1 MPPRGRSFY
10 FLLLVVAC
18 LMFAGQ
24 GTAIKHLGRHL
35 GPLQI
40 TFLPFTLATLALL
53 PLALRVRRTSGVR
66 LGWADWRQF
75 IIAGVAGQVV
85 TQLGFVA
92 GVTRSLASN
101 GAVLSLLLPVIS
113 TLLAAIMLGERLTKL
128 RVSALAIGLA
138 GALLLSAGNLRDSSF
153 LNMSYLVGNLLI
165 VLAMTGSAFYNVYAK
180 SLFEKFQQ
188 IEVLVFSYV
197 AAAVTGLGATLVAD
211 PIQWSAFQS
220 FTWQAW
226 AAFAYQTLIAYGAAM
241 LLFFAALKRLDVA
254 TASFSLYLLPVFGVV
269 LAAVLL
275 DERLSAA
282 ALAGAGIVLAATL
295 LVVRYDTKSS

>member
-66 LGWADWRQF
+66 LRWTDWRQF

-153 LNMSYLVGNLLI
+153 LNVNYLVGNVLI

-226 AAFAYQTLIAYGAAM
+226 VAFAYQTLIAYSAAM

-254 TASFSLYLLPVFGVV
+254 TASLSLYLLPVFGVV

-275 DERLSAA
+275 DERLSAV
-282 ALAGAGIVLAATL
+282 ALAGAGIVLFATL
-295 LVVRYDTKSS
+295 LVVRYDTKST

>member
-66 LGWADWRQF
+66 LRWSDWRQF

-113 TLLAAIMLGERLTKL
+113 TLLAAIMLGEKLTKL

-153 LNMSYLVGNLLI
+153 LNVNYLVGNVLI

-197 AAAVTGLGATLVAD
+197 AAAVTGLGVTLVAD

-226 AAFAYQTLIAYGAAM
+226 VAFAYQTLIAYSAAM

-254 TASFSLYLLPVFGVV
+254 TASLSLYLLPVFGVV

-275 DERLSAA
+275 DERLSAV
-282 ALAGAGIVLAATL
+282 ALAGAGIVLFATL
-295 LVVRYDTKSS
+295 LVVRYDTKST

>member
-66 LGWADWRQF
+66 LRWTDWRQF

-113 TLLAAIMLGERLTKL
+113 TLLAAIMLGEKLTKL
-128 RVSALAIGLA
+128 RVSALATGLA

-153 LNMSYLVGNLLI
+153 LNVNYLVGNVLI

-226 AAFAYQTLIAYGAAM
+226 VAFAYQTLIAYSAAM

-254 TASFSLYLLPVFGVV
+254 TASLSLYLLPVFGVV

-275 DERLSAA
+275 DERLSAV
-282 ALAGAGIVLAATL
+282 ALAGAGIVLFATL
-295 LVVRYDTKSS
+295 LVVRYDTKST

>member
-66 LGWADWRQF
+66 LRWTDWRQF

-113 TLLAAIMLGERLTKL
+113 TLLAAIMLGEKLTKL

-153 LNMSYLVGNLLI
+153 LNVNYLVGNVLI

-226 AAFAYQTLIAYGAAM
+226 VAFAYQTLIAYSAAM

-254 TASFSLYLLPVFGVV
+254 TASLSLYLLPVFGVV

-275 DERLSAA
+275 DERLSAV
-282 ALAGAGIVLAATL
+282 ALAGAGIVLFATL
-295 LVVRYDTKSS
+295 LVVRYDTKST

>member
-66 LGWADWRQF
+66 LRWSDWRQF

-113 TLLAAIMLGERLTKL
+113 TLLAAIMLGEKLTKL

-153 LNMSYLVGNLLI
+153 LNVNYLVGNVLI

-226 AAFAYQTLIAYGAAM
+226 VAFAYQTLIAYSAAM

-254 TASFSLYLLPVFGVV
+254 TASLSLYLLPVFGVV

-275 DERLSAA
+275 DERLSAV
-282 ALAGAGIVLAATL
+282 ALAGTGIVLFATL
-295 LVVRYDTKSS
+295 LVVRYDTKST

>member
-1 MPPRGRSFY
+1 MPSRGRSFY

-24 GTAIKHLGRHL
+24 GTAIKYLGRHL

-40 TFLPFTLATLALL
+40 TFVPFTLATLALL

-197 AAAVTGLGATLVAD
+197 AAAVTGLSATVVAD

-226 AAFAYQTLIAYGAAM
+226 VALAYQALVAYSAAM

-254 TASFSLYLLPVFGVV
+254 TASLSLYLLPVFGVV

-295 LVVRYDTKSS
+295 LVVRYDTKST

>member
-226 AAFAYQTLIAYGAAM
+226 AAFAYQTLIAYSAAM

>member
-254 TASFSLYLLPVFGVV
+254 TASLSLYLLPVFGVG

-282 ALAGAGIVLAATL
+282 ALAATL

>member
-1 MPPRGRSFY
+1 
-10 FLLLVVAC
+10 
-18 LMFAGQ
+18 
-24 GTAIKHLGRHL
+24 
-35 GPLQI
+35 
-40 TFLPFTLATLALL
+40 
-53 PLALRVRRTSGVR
+53 
-66 LGWADWRQF
+66 
-75 IIAGVAGQVV
+75 VV

-113 TLLAAIMLGERLTKL
+113 TLLAAIMLGEKLTKL

-153 LNMSYLVGNLLI
+153 LNVNYLVGNVLI

-226 AAFAYQTLIAYGAAM
+226 VAFAYQTLIAYSAAM

-254 TASFSLYLLPVFGVV
+254 TASLSLYLLPVFGVV

-275 DERLSAA
+275 DERLSAV
-282 ALAGAGIVLAATL
+282 ALAGAGIVLFATL
-295 LVVRYDTKSS
+295 LVVRYDTKST

>member
-66 LGWADWRQF
+66 LRWSDWRQF

-113 TLLAAIMLGERLTKL
+113 TLLAAIMLGEKLTKL

-153 LNMSYLVGNLLI
+153 LNVNYLVGNVLI

-226 AAFAYQTLIAYGAAM
+226 VAFAYQTLIAYSAAM

-254 TASFSLYLLPVFGVV
+254 TASLSLYLLPVFGVV

-275 DERLSAA
+275 DERLSAV
-282 ALAGAGIVLAATL
+282 ALAGAGIVLFATL
-295 LVVRYDTKSS
+295 LVVRYDTKST

>member
-1 MPPRGRSFY
+1 MPPRGRTFY

-24 GTAIKHLGRHL
+24 GTAIKYLGRHL

-40 TFLPFTLATLALL
+40 TFLPFTLATLILL
-53 PLALRVRRTSGVR
+53 PLAVRARRASRVP
-66 LGWADWRQF
+66 LGWTDWRRF

-113 TLLAAIMLGERLTKL
+113 TLLAALMLGEKLTRL
-128 RVSALAIGLA
+128 RVAALAIGLA
-138 GALLLSAGNLRDSSF
+138 GAMMLSAGNLRESSF
-153 LNMSYLVGNLLI
+153 LNVNYLVGNVLI
-165 VLAMTGSAFYNVYAK
+165 IAAMTGSAFYNVYAK

-197 AAAVTGLGATLVAD
+197 AAAATGLLATAIAD
-211 PIQWSAFQS
+211 PVHWGVFQS
-220 FTWQAW
+220 FTWQTW
-226 AAFAYQTLIAYGAAM
+226 VAFAYQTLIAYSAAM

-254 TASFSLYLLPVFGVV
+254 TASLSLYLLPVFGVI

-275 DERLSAA
+275 GERLSVAA
-282 ALAGAGIVLAATL
+282 AAGAAVVLAATL
-295 LVVRYDTKSS
+295 LVVRYDVKSR

>member
-66 LGWADWRQF
+66 LRWSDWRQF

-113 TLLAAIMLGERLTKL
+113 TLLAAIMLGEKLTKL

-153 LNMSYLVGNLLI
+153 LNVNYLVGNVLI

-197 AAAVTGLGATLVAD
+197 AAAVTGLGATLVAA

-226 AAFAYQTLIAYGAAM
+226 VAFAYQTLIAYSAAM

-254 TASFSLYLLPVFGVV
+254 TASLSLYLLPVFGVV

-275 DERLSAA
+275 DERLSAV
-282 ALAGAGIVLAATL
+282 ALAGTGIVLFATL
-295 LVVRYDTKSS
+295 LVVRYDTKST